1 MLQQR
6 EPLSSRPVSA
16 GAGTAPTSARD
27 LLPRLAAPRSEAGDE
42 CRGDAA
48 APAPAGRRSGKQPT
62 GQGAAVKKTA
72 TGCPAAPPPSNRTLR
87 FPPPMRTLENN
98 ARLDPPSAA
107 GSVAGR
113 VVPAEQPRPAPQPAG
128 TPAPPAPPAREI
140 YAAPAP
146 APAISLPRLPTLS
159 GTWIAFLLL
168 VALPLLGSAWYL
180 YARAADQYASYLGF
194 AVHSTEEGAASGLLQ
209 GLPGLSA
216 LTGNSSS
223 DTEILD
229 AFLRS
234 QALVSAVQDR
244 VDLAALWAK
253 PAGDPLFAYD
263 PAGTIEDLMLIW
275 PRMVR
280 SRRDRANGL
289 ISLEVRAFTPED
301 ARAIARAIQDESTAL
316 MNRISAAARRDAT
329 AYAGRELNEARVRL
343 AEARVALAEFRNRS
357 QMADPRA
364 DLQADMNV
372 LARLEQELAAALVDY
387 DLLGARSE
395 GNSARGNA
403 VVAARQEESARR
415 AEALRQQIAQQRQKF
430 GEDGEKD
437 YSNLLSEFEKLS
449 VDLEFAQQSYVTALA
464 ARQGALAN
472 AQRQSRYLAIYE
484 PPALAQ
490 RPIYPRRGRILAVAA
505 VFLLLG
511 WAVAV
516 LGVQALRDRI

>member
-6 EPLSSRPVSA
+6 EPLSSRPASA
-16 GAGTAPTSARD
+16 GAGKAPTSARD
-27 LLPRLAAPRSEAGDE
+27 LLPPLAAPRSEAGDE

-48 APAPAGRRSGKQPT
+48 APALAGRRSGKQPT

-72 TGCPAAPPPSNRTLR
+72 AGRPAAPPPSNRTLR

-98 ARLDPPSAA
+98 ACLDRPSAT
-107 GSVAGR
+107 GSLAGR
-113 VVPAEQPRPAPQPAG
+113 VVPAEQPRPAPHPAG
-128 TPAPPAPPAREI
+128 VSTPPEHGTYAPPEPAVI
-140 YAAPAP
+140 F
-146 APAISLPRLPTLS
+146 LPRLRGPS

-180 YARAADQYASYLGF
+180 YTRAADQYASYLGF

-234 QALVSAVQDR
+234 QALVSAVQGR

-280 SRRDRANGL
+280 SRQDRANGL

-387 DLLGARSE
+387 DLLGARSA
-395 GNSARGNA
+395 GSSARGNA

-430 GEDGEKD
+430 GDDGEKD

-490 RPIYPRRGRILAVAA
+490 RPLYPRRGRILTVTA